1 MTDSQKQP
9 SALVVYR
16 RLLAYTRPYW
26 KMFALA
32 LLCMLLF
39 AATDVTVARLIK
51 PLTDGSFIHH
61 DPTTIRWMPWA
72 ILAVFL
78 IRGAAGF
85 GAAYGMAWV
94 GQNVVKKL
102 RDEVFEHLLLVPVSH
117 HDRTRIADLQ
127 TKLTYHAGQVA
138 DTATGVLTS
147 VVRDG
152 FSAIG
157 LIGLMF
163 YTSWKLTLFTLLI
176 APLLS
181 LSFNWVNRRFRVLST
196 RIQNSMGGITHSAD
210 EAITGRRMVK
220 IYGGESLVLAAFSR
234 VNDYLR
240 RQSIKLTA
248 ASAASNGFMEMIAAV
263 GVAALVYLAT
273 LPSMR
278 ETMTPGTFVSFVG
291 AMLLLRQPL
300 SAMTDLSQRLQ
311 RGVVAGADLFAFL
324 DTPREPDNGTRALRT
339 TRGAIVFHGV
349 RYTYETFAE
358 PALDGVDL
366 EIPSGK
372 RVALVGRSGSGKTTL
387 LSLIPR
393 FYDPQE
399 GAITLD
405 GHDLRDYRLIDLRR
419 QIALVD
425 QNVVLFNASIAEN
438 IAYGIDPKPDDQRI
452 IEAARLSNAMVFID
466 KLKDGIH
473 TAVGQD
479 GVLLSGGERQRITI
493 ARALLKNAPILLLDE
508 ATSAL
513 DTESEHLIQEALDH
527 LVRGRTTLVIAHR
540 LSTVQSADLIV
551 VMDRG
556 RIVERGTHDALLA
569 KDGAYA
575 ALHRLQFSAP
585 ANAAA

>member
-1 MTDSQKQP
+1 MSDTP
-9 SALVVYR
+9 PNAYPPAAVYR

-39 AATDVTVARLIK
+39 AGTDVTVARLIK
-51 PLTDGSFIHH
+51 PLTDGSFIDH
-61 DPTTIRWMPWA
+61 DPVTIRWMPWA
-72 ILAVFL
+72 ILGIFI

-85 GAAYGMAWV
+85 GSAYSMAWV
-94 GQNVVKKL
+94 GQNVVRRL
-102 RDEVFEHLLLVPVSH
+102 RDQVFQHLLEVPVAH
-117 HDRTRIADLQ
+117 HDRNRIADLQ

-138 DTATGVLTS
+138 DAATGVLTS
-147 VVRDG
+147 IVRDG
-152 FSAIG
+152 FSAVG
-157 LIGLMF
+157 LLGLML

-176 APLLS
+176 APVLS
-181 LSFNWVNRRFRVLST
+181 ASFTWVNRRFRVLSG

-220 IYGGESLVLAAFSR
+220 IYGGESLVMRSFSR
-234 VNDYLR
+234 VNAYLT
-240 RQSIKLTA
+240 RQSVKLTA
-248 ASAASNGFMEMIAAV
+248 AGAASNSAMELIAAV

-278 ETMTPGTFVSFVG
+278 ATMTPGTFVSFVG

-311 RGVVAGADLFAFL
+311 RGLVAGADLFAFL
-324 DTPREPDNGTRALRT
+324 DTPREVDTGTRPLGATLGALRFQ
-339 TRGAIVFHGV
+339 AV
-349 RYTYETFAE
+349 RYAYEDSEA

-366 EIPSGK
+366 DIPAGQ
-372 RVALVGRSGSGKTTL
+372 RVALVGKSGSGKSTL
-387 LSLIPR
+387 MSLIPR

-399 GAITLD
+399 GAVLLD
-405 GHDLRDYRLIDLRR
+405 GHDLRDYRLADLRR
-419 QIALVD
+419 QLALVD

-438 IAYGIDPKPDDQRI
+438 IAYGLDPMPDEAQI
-452 IEAARLSNAMVFID
+452 IAAARSANAWTFIER
-466 KLKDGIH
+466 LRDGIH
-473 TAVGQD
+473 TQVGQD
-479 GVLLSGGERQRITI
+479 GVLLSGGERQRISI

-513 DTESEHLIQEALDH
+513 DTESERLIQDALDR
-527 LVRGRTTLVIAHR
+527 LVAGRTTLVIAHR

-556 RIVERGTHDALLA
+556 RIVERGSHADLLA
-569 KDGAYA
+569 RDGAYA
-575 ALHRLQFSAP
+575 ALHRLQFHEPS
-585 ANAAA
+585 AAA